1 MENPSGT
8 PPNFSWVDVN
18 KVAGLAWPSSPAHY
32 RFLLEKGI
40 KHLVCLCE
48 SKPPAYESCPDLKL
62 HHIAMVDFTA
72 PSLSQI
78 QTFISVTEH
87 ANAGQAV
94 AVHCKHGLGR
104 TGTMLACYLLKTRKM
119 SGAEAIKTIRALR
132 PGSIETREQERA
144 VLEFQKYLQES
155 CETTVLK

>member
-1 MENPSGT
+1 M
-8 PPNFSWVDVN
+8 
-18 KVAGLAWPSSPAHY
+18 
-32 RFLLEKGI
+32 
-40 KHLVCLCE
+40 
-48 SKPPAYESCPDLKL
+48 
-62 HHIAMVDFTA
+62 
-72 PSLSQI
+72 
-78 QTFISVTEH
+78 
-87 ANAGQAV
+87 
-94 AVHCKHGLGR
+94 HCKHGLGR